1 MRPAPFAALLFWAL
15 AGPALAEWTYVPV
28 WTDPV
33 DGFDTRAATTTNA
46 DGATL
51 HLYRNPIG
59 RVYAL
64 FTLPDSTGD
73 MITTGP
79 VMTLTPDGFDTKT
92 IEARAERGRV
102 VEYAISTGRA
112 VRNRL
117 WHGEGQAP
125 AFGTF
130 HDMLE
135 APHVSATFTLTND
148 TTFQTTWSTDGAAT
162 PIAQAI
168 GVSMDGIPAGAE
180 WEETAAQALLAA
192 MTTCQFPKLDVMCVQ
207 HVTTCS
213 THISEDRDI
222 PGFDACIADQPK

>member
-1 MRPAPFAALLFWAL
+1 MRAAATALLCIL
-15 AGPALAEWTYVPV
+15 AGPALAEWAYLPS

-64 FTLPDSTGD
+64 FTLPDTAGD
-73 MITTGP
+73 VVTTGT
-79 VMTLTPDGFDTKT
+79 VMTLTPQGFEPKT
-92 IEARAERGRV
+92 VEARAERGRV
-102 VEYAISTGRA
+102 VEYAISTGRQ

-135 APHVSATFTLTND
+135 ASDIEATFTLTDGTTLD
-148 TTFQTTWSTDGAAT
+148 TSWSTQGAAT

-192 MTTCQFPKLDVMCVQ
+192 MTACQFPKLDVMCVQ
-207 HVTTCS
+207 HVTACS
-213 THISEDRDI
+213 THISDTRDI
-222 PGFDACIADQPK
+222 DGFEACVAD